1 MKYVK
6 EMVIIFGI
14 TLAGE
19 VLNQLIPLPVPAGV
33 YGLFLLLG
41 LLCSGIVSLPDGE
54 HVGGLLLDL
63 MPLMFIPAAVGIIEQ
78 VEELQSVLRNK
89 LLHHEGKQMV
99 LFPPPQP
106 LS

>member
-41 LLCSGIVSLPDGE
+41 LLCSGIVSLPD
-54 HVGGLLLDL
+54 VS
-63 MPLMFIPAAVGIIEQ
+63 M
-78 VEELQSVLRNK
+78 
-89 LLHHEGKQMV
+89 
-99 LFPPPQP
+99 
-106 LS
+106 